1 MTSPFLDPG
10 DVYYKHVQAM
20 LLYYIS
26 YYSINL
32 FKKRRYKIYKIK

>member
-10 DVYYKHVQAM
+10 DVYYIHVQAM

-26 YYSINL
+26 YYTMNL
-32 FKKRRYKIYKIK
+32 YIKKKKI